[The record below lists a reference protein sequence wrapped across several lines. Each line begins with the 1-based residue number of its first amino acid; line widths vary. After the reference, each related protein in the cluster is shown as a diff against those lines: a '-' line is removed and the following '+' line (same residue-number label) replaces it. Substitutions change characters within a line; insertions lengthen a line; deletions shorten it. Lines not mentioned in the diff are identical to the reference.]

1 MRLKVIQ
8 RFKDEEFGIVT
19 AVPTNETE
27 KLMLRALKYEL
38 IDRDEAF
45 CNWHPERLGKKLA
58 LKYAKALGYQNP
70 VFNGEDNYLTDEV
83 CGGEFDFEIT
93 ATPSNL
99 MVVMAGYRMLGKY
112 RKVAQIK
119 KELKRLNVAF

>member
-45 CNWHPERLGKKLA
+45 CN
-58 LKYAKALGYQNP
+58 
-70 VFNGEDNYLTDEV
+70 
-83 CGGEFDFEIT
+83 
-93 ATPSNL
+93 
-99 MVVMAGYRMLGKY
+99 
-112 RKVAQIK
+112 
-119 KELKRLNVAF
+119 